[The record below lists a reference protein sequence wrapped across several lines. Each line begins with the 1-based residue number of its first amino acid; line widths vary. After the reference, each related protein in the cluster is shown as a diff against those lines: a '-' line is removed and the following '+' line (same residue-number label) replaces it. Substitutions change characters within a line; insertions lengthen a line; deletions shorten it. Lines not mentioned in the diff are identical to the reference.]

1 MKKILKGSKEFYSLM
16 DTCYI
21 NMDMRSWDFSSS
33 FKNRTAYSAR
43 PLINTKSNRCI
54 GQWIY
59 AKNKDKEEIYI
70 RLNN

>member
-1 MKKILKGSKEFYSLM
+1 MKKIMKGSKEFYTLM
-16 DTCYI
+16 DSCYI
-21 NMDMRSWDFSSS
+21 NMDMRSWDFSSNY
-33 FKNRTAYSAR
+33 KKKEAYSAR
-43 PLINTKSNRCI
+43 PLINVASNRCI